1 MMGVWMVLSYLPG
14 QNGAL
19 RGMTLGVERITRGE
33 RPARG
38 RNQWEERKQAKRAFR
53 MRYTDSDIATQI
65 LSNTHYLSMQQTL
78 HKRHLV

>member
-1 MMGVWMVLSYLPG
+1 MSYLPG

-19 RGMTLGVERITRGE
+19 RGMTLGVERIMRGE

-65 LSNTHYLSMQQTL
+65 LSISNTHYLCMQQTL